1 MEWAHRAVI
10 NKQRATLES
19 ARQEAQAKE
28 AKLELTIHSLRY
40 QLSKLA
46 EAAKQD
52 TTLQPGVTEAEKLK
66 EKAVI
71 EVGELRHANNAFSNI
86 IRSWHPA

>member
-46 EAAKQD
+46 EAAGK
-52 TTLQPGVTEAEKLK
+52 TRPCSPE
-66 EKAVI
+66 
-71 EVGELRHANNAFSNI
+71 
-86 IRSWHPA
+86 